1 MAENRARISLS
12 REMSDRVHRVQ
23 MFFERLKLHADEEF
37 ISSIGIVCLQEL
49 IESAQEGFTVGGY
62 DGLDLVQ
69 VPYHELQETIGGQEF
84 DRWYLNDIPEDMLIV
99 CQDLRETIQ
108 STSLEGV
115 LLTGLF
121 VLSHI
126 VELLE
131 EGYELVKS
139 QPINELDTTMDY
151 WRLEVFDRF
160 RPKHIQ

>member
-1 MAENRARISLS
+1 M
-12 REMSDRVHRVQ
+12 V
-23 MFFERLKLHADEEF
+23 
-37 ISSIGIVCLQEL
+37 
-49 IESAQEGFTVGGY
+49 
-62 DGLDLVQ
+62 
-69 VPYHELQETIGGQEF
+69 
-84 DRWYLNDIPEDMLIV
+84 IV

-131 EGYELVKS
+131 DGYELVKS